1 MNPDKLNFFK
11 FMLGSEKSDY
21 VHYMVRD
28 LGTQMNLEIASFYD
42 EVEDLA
48 EAKSVLNSFTLLGKT
63 K

>member
-21 VHYMVRD
+21 VHCMVRD
-28 LGTQMNLEIASFYD
+28 LGSQMNLAIVEFHD

-48 EAKSVLNSFTLLGKT
+48 EAKSVLNSFTLSGK
-63 K
+63 

>member
-11 FMLGSEKSDY
+11 FMLGPKELEY
-21 VHYMVRD
+21 VYNMVRD
-28 LGTQMNLEIASFYD
+28 IGTQVNMEIAEFHD